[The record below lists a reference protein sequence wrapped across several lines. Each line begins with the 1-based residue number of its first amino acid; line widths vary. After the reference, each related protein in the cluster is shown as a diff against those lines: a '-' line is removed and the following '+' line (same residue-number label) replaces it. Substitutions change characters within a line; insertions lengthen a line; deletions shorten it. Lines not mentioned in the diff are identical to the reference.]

1 MNNLLKLLQPIG
13 YKSKLK
19 LYCKVE
25 NGVIVKKYSETFVN
39 VKNK

>member
-25 NGVIVKKYSETFVN
+25 NGVIVKKYSETFGN